1 MNLIKDR
8 KTMETKIVSVIYI
21 ITALLY
27 LYFAFFGVSSDMTHR
42 ALLIALLCPTVLI
55 LKHEKINDKENVF
68 LVVLDYL
75 LAIAMFV
82 AAIYIIVVFPSRTMK
97 VGTTPKTDIIMA
109 TILVVVLLL
118 ITYRTTGKF
127 MAILAAV
134 FILYA
139 LAGRYMPGVLGHR
152 GETWKRLMTFLYVST
167 EGIFGT
173 PIGIAATYIMA
184 FVVFGA
190 FLEIFGT
197 GEWFVDFSYAL
208 TGRFRGGPAKNAVIA
223 SALMGMISGSSAAN
237 VVTTGTFTIPLMKKS
252 GYSDVE
258 SGAIEAVASTGGM
271 FTPPIMGAGAFI
283 LAEYVGIRYGK
294 VATASIFPA
303 LMYYIS
309 ILFAV
314 DAMAV
319 KHNINGLDKGQ
330 LPSMKE
336 VMKKRGAMAIPIII
350 LVGLICYGYSPMKS
364 AVFSLVSVL
373 VCACF
378 SKETRPTLKKVLKA
392 LERGSRSV
400 VPIVSTCACAGI
412 IVGVLSI
419 TGLGAKLSYS
429 LIYLAHGNIYIGA
442 VITALIT
449 ILLGCGMPA
458 AAVYV
463 VLASI
468 LAPSLVKMGAEPLA
482 AHMFIFFFSCI
493 GTITPP
499 VAITSYTA
507 AAIAGADANKTGW
520 TAFRLG
526 IVAFIIPFIF
536 LTSPALIM
544 IGTKSEIFI
553 AMVTATLGVF
563 CLVGALEGY
572 MIFRYG
578 IISRIMLGVASIC
591 TIVPGL
597 LTDLVGIILI
607 ISAVILTVIL
617 NRKNEKLR
625 RI

>member
-1 MNLIKDR
+1 MSTQINR
-8 KTMETKIVSVIYI
+8 KKVETTIVSAVYI
-21 ITALLY
+21 FTALLY

-42 ALLIALLCPTVLI
+42 ALLIGLLCPTIFLT
-55 LKHEKINDKENVF
+55 KHAKIKGKESIP
-68 LVVLDYL
+68 LVIMDYI
-75 LAIAMFV
+75 LAIALIV
-82 AAIYIIVVFPSRTMK
+82 ASVYIIIVFPDRTMK
-97 VGTTPKTDIIMA
+97 VGTTPVTDIVMA
-109 TILVVVLLL
+109 TILIVTLLG
-118 ITYRTTGKF
+118 ITRRTSGKF
-127 MAILAAV
+127 MAILAIV
-134 FILYA
+134 FIIYA
-139 LAGRYMPGVLGHR
+139 LVGRYMPGVLAHR

-167 EGIFGT
+167 EGIYGS

-190 FLEIFGT
+190 FLEEFGT

-252 GYSDVE
+252 GYKDTE
-258 SGAIEAVASTGGM
+258 AGAIEAVASTGGM

-283 LAEYVGIRYGK
+283 LAEYVGVRYGI
-294 VATASIFPA
+294 VATAAIFPA
-303 LMYYIS
+303 FMYYLS
-309 ILFAV
+309 LLLAV

-319 KHNINGLDKGQ
+319 KHNIKGLEKSQ

-336 VMKKRGAMAIPIII
+336 VMRKRGIMAVPIVLLI
-350 LVGLICYGYSPMKS
+350 VLICYGYSPMKS
-364 AVFSLVSVL
+364 AVFSLLAVL
-373 VCACF
+373 ICACF
-378 SKETRPTLKKVLKA
+378 SKETRPTLKKILKA
-392 LERGSRSV
+392 LESGAKSV
-400 VPIVSTCACAGI
+400 VPIVATCACAGI

-429 LIYLAHGNIYIGA
+429 LIYLAHGNIYLGA
-442 VITALIT
+442 LITALIT

-463 VLASI
+463 ILASI
-468 LAPSLVKMGAEPLA
+468 LAPSLVDMGAEPLA

-507 AAIAGADANKTGW
+507 AAIAEADANKTGW

-544 IGTKSEIFI
+544 IGTTGEII
-553 AMVTATLGVF
+553 QAMFTAMIGIF
-563 CLVGALEGY
+563 CLCGALEGY
-572 MIFRYG
+572 MLTTFRPV
-578 IISRIMLGVASIC
+578 SRILLGVAALC
-591 TIVPGL
+591 TIIPGTV
-597 LTDLVGIILI
+597 TDLIGIALI
-607 ISAVILTVIL
+607 AVVAVITIIEKKS
-617 NRKNEKLR
+617 RKQVAA
-625 RI
+625 

>member
-1 MNLIKDR
+1 MSLIKDR
-8 KTMETKIVSVIYI
+8 KTVETKIVSAIYTA
-21 ITALLY
+21 TALLY

-55 LKHEKINDKENVF
+55 LKHEKIKDKENIF
-68 LVVLDYL
+68 LVILDYI
-75 LAIAMFV
+75 LAIALF
-82 AAIYIIVVFPSRTMK
+82 ASAIYIIAVFPSRTMK
-97 VGTTPKTDIIMA
+97 VGATPQSDIIMA
-109 TILVVVLLL
+109 TIMVLILLV

-134 FILYA
+134 FIVYA

-167 EGIFGT
+167 EGVFGT

-190 FLEIFGT
+190 FLEAFGT

-208 TGRFRGGPAKNAVIA
+208 TGKYRGGPAKNAVIA
-223 SALMGMISGSSAAN
+223 SGLMGMISGSSAAN

-258 SGAIEAVASTGGM
+258 AGAIEAVASTGGM

-309 ILFAV
+309 ILLAV

-319 KHNINGLDKGQ
+319 KHNIKGLGKDQ

-336 VMKKRGAMAIPIII
+336 VMKKRGAMAIPIVI

-364 AVFSLVSVL
+364 AVFSLISVL
-373 VCACF
+373 ICACF
-378 SKETRPTLKKVLKA
+378 NKETRPTFKKIQKA
-392 LERGSRSV
+392 LESGSKSV

-429 LIYLAHGNIYIGA
+429 LIYLAHDNIYIGA
-442 VITALIT
+442 LITALIT

-468 LAPSLVKMGAEPLA
+468 LAPSLIKMGAEPLA

-507 AAIAGADANKTGW
+507 AAIAEADANKTGW
-520 TAFRLG
+520 KAFRLG

-544 IGTKSEIFI
+544 IGSKLEVFI
-553 AMVTATLGVF
+553 AMLTAVVGIF
-563 CLVGALEGY
+563 CLVGAFEGY
-572 MIFRYG
+572 MIFSYG
-578 IISRIMLGVASIC
+578 KVARILLGVASIC
-591 TIVPGL
+591 TIIPGTTTDVIGIAL
-597 LTDLVGIILI
+597 IAVAIVLTLI
-607 ISAVILTVIL
+607 FNKKRVAA
-617 NRKNEKLR
+617 
-625 RI
+625 

>member
-1 MNLIKDR
+1 MSTQINR
-8 KTMETKIVSVIYI
+8 KKVETTIVSAVYI
-21 ITALLY
+21 FTALLY

-42 ALLIALLCPTVLI
+42 ALLIGLLCPTIFLT
-55 LKHEKINDKENVF
+55 KHAKIKGKESIP
-68 LVVLDYL
+68 LVIMDYI
-75 LAIAMFV
+75 LAIALIV
-82 AAIYIIVVFPSRTMK
+82 ASVYIIIVFPDRTMK
-97 VGTTPKTDIIMA
+97 VGTTPVTDIVMA
-109 TILVVVLLL
+109 TILIVTLLA
-118 ITYRTTGKF
+118 ITRRTSGKF
-127 MAILAAV
+127 MAILAIV
-134 FILYA
+134 FIIYA
-139 LAGRYMPGVLGHR
+139 LVGRYMPGVLAHR

-167 EGIFGT
+167 EGIYGS

-190 FLEIFGT
+190 FLEEFGT

-252 GYSDVE
+252 GYKDTE
-258 SGAIEAVASTGGM
+258 AGAIEAVASTGGM

-283 LAEYVGIRYGK
+283 LAEYVGVRYGI
-294 VATASIFPA
+294 VATAAIFPA
-303 LMYYIS
+303 FMYYLS
-309 ILFAV
+309 LLLAV

-319 KHNINGLDKGQ
+319 KHNIKGLEKSQ

-336 VMKKRGAMAIPIII
+336 VMKNKGIMAVPIVLLI
-350 LVGLICYGYSPMKS
+350 VLICYGYSPMKS
-364 AVFSLVSVL
+364 AVFSLLAVL
-373 VCACF
+373 ICACF
-378 SKETRPTLKKVLKA
+378 SKETRPTLKKILKA
-392 LERGSRSV
+392 LESGAKSV
-400 VPIVSTCACAGI
+400 VPIVATCACAGI

-429 LIYLAHGNIYIGA
+429 LIYLAHGNIYLGA
-442 VITALIT
+442 LITALIT

-463 VLASI
+463 ILASI
-468 LAPSLVKMGAEPLA
+468 LAPSLVDMGAEPLA

-507 AAIAGADANKTGW
+507 AAIAEADANKTGW

-544 IGTKSEIFI
+544 IGTTGEII
-553 AMVTATLGVF
+553 QAMFTAMIGIF
-563 CLVGALEGY
+563 CLCGALEGY
-572 MIFRYG
+572 MLTSFRPV
-578 IISRIMLGVASIC
+578 SRILLGVAALC
-591 TIVPGL
+591 TIIPGTV
-597 LTDLVGIILI
+597 TDLIGIALI
-607 ISAVILTVIL
+607 AVVAVITIIEKKS
-617 NRKNEKLR
+617 RKQAAA
-625 RI
+625 

>member
-1 MNLIKDR
+1 MAFLKNR
-8 KTMETKIVSVIYI
+8 KKVETAMVSAIYI
-21 ITALLY
+21 FTALLY

-55 LKHEKINDKENVF
+55 TKHIKIKGRENP
-68 LVVLDYL
+68 VLIAFDYL
-75 LAIAMFV
+75 LAIALF
-82 AAIYIIVVFPSRTMK
+82 ASAIYIIRVFPDRTMK
-97 VGTTPKTDIIMA
+97 VGTTPYSDIIMA
-109 TILVVVLLL
+109 TIMVLILLV
-118 ITYRTTGKF
+118 ITRRTTGKF
-127 MAILAAV
+127 MALLAAL
-134 FILYA
+134 FIIYA

-190 FLEIFGT
+190 FLETFGT

-223 SALMGMISGSSAAN
+223 SGLMGMISGSSAAN
-237 VVTTGTFTIPLMKKS
+237 VVTTGSFTIPLMKKS
-252 GYSDVE
+252 GYTDTE
-258 SGAIEAVASTGGM
+258 AGAIEAVASTGGM

-283 LAEYVGIRYGK
+283 LAEYVGIRYGQ
-294 VATASIFPA
+294 VATAAIFPA
-303 LMYYIS
+303 LMYYVS
-309 ILFAV
+309 ILIAV

-319 KHNINGLDKGQ
+319 NHKIKGLDKES
-330 LPSMKE
+330 LPSMKDA
-336 VMKKRGAMAIPIII
+336 MKRRGFMAIPIVI

-364 AVFSLVSVL
+364 AVFSLLSVL
-373 VCACF
+373 VCALF
-378 SKETRPTLKKVLKA
+378 NKETRPTLEKIMRA
-392 LERGSRSV
+392 LENGSRSV
-400 VPIVSTCACAGI
+400 VTIVSTCACAGI

-419 TGLGAKLSYS
+419 TGLGAKLSYT
-429 LIYLAHGNIYIGA
+429 LISIAHGNIYIGA
-442 VITALIT
+442 IITALIT

-468 LAPSLVKMGAEPLA
+468 LAPSLVKMGAQPLA

-507 AAIAGADANKTGW
+507 AAIAEADANKTGW

-544 IGTKSEIFI
+544 IGTTSEIVL
-553 AMVTATLGVF
+553 AMASAILGIM

-572 MIFRYG
+572 LFMSYRLPERVLLG
-578 IISRIMLGVASIC
+578 IAALC
-591 TIVPGL
+591 TIIPGL
-597 LTDLVGIILI
+597 ATDILGLLLIAIALT
-607 ISAVILTVIL
+607 SALL
-617 NRKNEKLR
+617 ARKKKA
-625 RI
+625 